1 MSALHST
8 NKFSRRLRSDKKARI
23 ICDFK
28 EGLSVAGIARK
39 QSVARSTVYRALE
52 SCQPS
57 RAGAASEV
65 RVYSRLTREDYVAL
79 KAVAQLRGET
89 VSALSRRV
97 LRRASGFFDSDPEI
111 SQAALELSVELK
123 KLGSE
128 LYHTLSVLMRE
139 TRVHSGPDEPKALSA
154 EIRSLQRMVLEAADK
169 VDAWFVYAGRRRL
182 TTVAQLI
189 DKNTRIVS

>member
-1 MSALHST
+1 M
-8 NKFSRRLRSDKKARI
+8 R
-23 ICDFK
+23 DFK

-52 SCQPS
+52 SCRPS

-65 RVYSRLTREDYVAL
+65 RVYSRLMREDYVAL
-79 KAVAQLRGET
+79 RATAQLRGET

-97 LRRASGFFDSDPEI
+97 LRRASGFFDADPEI
-111 SQAALELSVELK
+111 AQAALELSVELK
-123 KLGSE
+123 KLGCE
-128 LYHTLSVLMRE
+128 LYRTLSMLIRE
-139 TRVHSGPDEPKALSA
+139 ARVRSEPDEPKALSE
-154 EIRSLQRMVLEAADK
+154 EIRALQRIVLEAADK

-189 DKNTRIVS
+189 DTETRNVS